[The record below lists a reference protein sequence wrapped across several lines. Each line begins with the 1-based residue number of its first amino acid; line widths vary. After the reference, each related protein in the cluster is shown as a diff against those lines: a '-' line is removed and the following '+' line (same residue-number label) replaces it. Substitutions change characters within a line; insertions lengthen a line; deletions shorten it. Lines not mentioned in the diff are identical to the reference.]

1 MRRTALATLA
11 LAAAALVGG
20 CSSTTVSAS
29 DVEDQISSRLES
41 QVGQAPDK
49 VDCPDD
55 LEGKVDATMTCV
67 LTAGSDTLDVTV
79 TVTEVDGSN
88 VKFDIQVADQVN

>member
-1 MRRTALATLA
+1 MRRTALASLA
-11 LAAAALVGG
+11 LASAALLAG
-20 CSSTTVSAS
+20 CSSSVSAA
-29 DVEDQISSRLES
+29 DVEDQISSQLES

-49 VDCPDD
+49 VDCPGD

-67 LTAGSDTLDVTV
+67 LTAGTDTVDVTV
-79 TVTEVDGSN
+79 TVTEVDGSD

>member
-1 MRRTALATLA
+1 MRRTTLASLA
-11 LAAAALVGG
+11 LASAALLAG
-20 CSSTTVSAS
+20 CSSSVSAA
-29 DVEDQISSRLES
+29 DVEDQISSQLES

-49 VDCPDD
+49 VDCPGD

-67 LTAGSDTLDVTV
+67 LTAGTDTIDVTV
-79 TVTEVDGSN
+79 TVTEVDGSD

>member
-1 MRRTALATLA
+1 MRRTTLAALA
-11 LAAAALVGG
+11 LASAALLAG

-29 DVEDQISSRLES
+29 DVEDQISSQLES

-49 VDCPDD
+49 VACPDD

-67 LTAGSDTLDVTV
+67 LTAGPDTIDVDV
-79 TVTEVDGSN
+79 TVTEVDGSD

>member
-1 MRRTALATLA
+1 MRRITLAALAVA
-11 LAAAALVGG
+11 SAALLAG
-20 CSSTTVSAS
+20 CSSTTVSAG
-29 DVEDQISSRLES
+29 DVEDQISSQLES

-79 TVTEVDGSN
+79 TVTKVDGSDVN
-88 VKFDIQVADQVN
+88 FDIKVADQVN